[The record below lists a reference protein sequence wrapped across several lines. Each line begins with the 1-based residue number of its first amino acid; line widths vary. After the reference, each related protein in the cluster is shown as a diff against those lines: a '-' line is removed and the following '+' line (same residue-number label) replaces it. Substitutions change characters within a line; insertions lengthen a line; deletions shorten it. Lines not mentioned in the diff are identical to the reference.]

1 MIKSFLKYIFLYII
15 DTIINLD
22 TENKELFNMTE
33 DEKHRHLKRS
43 HDMQVQLEELSK
55 AISMKVNN

>member
-1 MIKSFLKYIFLYII
+1 
-15 DTIINLD
+15 
-22 TENKELFNMTE
+22 MTE
-33 DEKHRHLKRS
+33 DEKHIHLKRS